1 MSLPHVQALEEK
13 IGMLKHACH
22 HNLTTVTPLH
32 PPKSRERAD
41 FKEDEREKEPTV
53 PQKQWNKERPDWQ
66 DDEPATGPDQCETH
80 IVDIL
85 TFIIIIVL
93 YVNSQ
98 ISW

>member
-1 MSLPHVQALEEK
+1 MPHDQALEEK
-13 IGMLKHACH
+13 ISMLKHAWH
-22 HNLTTVTPLH
+22 HHRDTST
-32 PPKSRERAD
+32 SAQEQREAD